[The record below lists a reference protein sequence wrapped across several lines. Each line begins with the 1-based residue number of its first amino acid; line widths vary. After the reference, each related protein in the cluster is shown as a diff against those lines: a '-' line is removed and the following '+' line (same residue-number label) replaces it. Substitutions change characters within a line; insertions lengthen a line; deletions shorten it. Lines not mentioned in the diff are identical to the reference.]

1 MPCLGLSRVKFATL
15 LLAGLLAAD
24 PPASAQDGAQPAP
37 PTYPNPDN
45 EALLRAI
52 EAQKEHNAL
61 LRRRVE
67 SIGETLAGEP
77 CEDPGAEA
85 ELAPVPAAPAAP
97 DLDSPPSP
105 QGAAAGTASSTL
117 LPRGEL
123 VSRVADA
130 TVMVL
135 APPSSTG
142 TGFFIAP
149 ELVLTNRHV
158 VASAGNGP
166 VFVTGRGLGE
176 VHEGRVVAA
185 EGGEQPNSR
194 DYAIIRVPGV
204 RSPGM
209 LPLAT
214 GVEELQEVIA
224 AGYPGLVASNDSRLR
239 ELLSGNRDAV
249 PEVIFSNGTVSAIQN
264 RKAGEVPIIA
274 HSANISGG
282 NSGGPLVDRCGRAV
296 GINSFIR
303 VRQDQGTNA
312 GFALAASDILA
323 FLASRNVPVVPVS
336 TACTGDP

>member
-1 MPCLGLSRVKFATL
+1 MFRALSRHRIPAILPAL
-15 LLAGLLAAD
+15 LLLVAGLPALA
-24 PPASAQDGAQPAP
+24 QTGGAAP
-37 PTYPNPDN
+37 PTYPNPRN
-45 EALLRAI
+45 EAVLRAI
-52 EAQKEHNAL
+52 EAQKDHNAA
-61 LRRRVE
+61 LRRRIE
-67 SIGETLAGEP
+67 SIEETLAGEP
-77 CEDPGAEA
+77 CEDPDAEA
-85 ELAPVPAAPAAP
+85 DLAPAPAAP
-97 DLDSPPSP
+97 ELPDVS
-105 QGAAAGTASSTL
+105 AAAKPRTEAAETASSTVL
-117 LPRGEL
+117 ARGEL
-123 VSRVADA
+123 VSRVAEA

-185 EGGEQPNSR
+185 EGGDKPNSR

-204 RSPGM
+204 RTPGM
-209 LPLAT
+209 LPLAIM
-214 GVEELQEVIA
+214 VEELQEVVA

-239 ELLSGNRDAV
+239 ELLSGNREAV
-249 PEVIFSNGTVSAIQN
+249 PEVVFSNGTISAIQN
-264 RKAGEVPIIA
+264 RQAGEVPIVA
-274 HSANISGG
+274 HSAAISGG

-312 GFALAASDILA
+312 GFALAATDIVA
-323 FLASRNVPVVPVS
+323 FLADRNVPVVPVD
-336 TACTGDP
+336 TACAEGD